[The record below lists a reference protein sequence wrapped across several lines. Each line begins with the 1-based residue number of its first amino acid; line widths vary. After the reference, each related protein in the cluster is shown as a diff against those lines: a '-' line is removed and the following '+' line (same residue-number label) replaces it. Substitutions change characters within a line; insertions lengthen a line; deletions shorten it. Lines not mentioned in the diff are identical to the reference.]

1 MFEKLFGYKVTK
13 HVSEKGVKTSPVQRN
28 KKQMDKKTNVQKN
41 KWTKNKWTNKQV
53 NICWLLRKVDVGY
66 YDYQS
71 GGRVEEIIAG
81 DKRTVMEPGLIIM
94 A

>member
-1 MFEKLFGYKVTK
+1 MKSFSVTK
-13 HVSEKGVKTSPVQRN
+13 LQSTFLKKVSKHPRYKG
-28 KKQMDKKTNVQKN
+28 
-41 KWTKNKWTNKQV
+41 TKNKWTNKQV